1 LNSPAGARS
10 IHEKVVTQSLLG
22 SEAFVERLFGRV
34 RGRERMKE
42 IPKRQRYIGRPS
54 LRDVFKAAEE
64 KQRRNRKIRDA
75 VMRHGY
81 SQREIADHLGMHYST
96 VSRIVGMSRFK
107 T

>member
-1 LNSPAGARS
+1 MSKDFSGA
-10 IHEKVVTQSLLG
+10 
-22 SEAFVERLFGRV
+22 